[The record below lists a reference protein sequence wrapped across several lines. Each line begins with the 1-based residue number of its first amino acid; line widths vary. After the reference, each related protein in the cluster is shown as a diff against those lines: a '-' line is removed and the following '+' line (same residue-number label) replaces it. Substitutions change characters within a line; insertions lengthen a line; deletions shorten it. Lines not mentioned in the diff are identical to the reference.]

1 MNKITVDVSLLTK
14 ALEALENS
22 SPDQYPEGASVFYDA
37 RDALRAALTQ
47 PAQEPVVLR
56 EGVHEINGERWLF
69 TNLGTEADFKN
80 DKFA

>member
-1 MNKITVDVSLLTK
+1 MSKITVDVSLLAQ
-14 ALEALENS
+14 ALRALENS
-22 SPDQYPEGASVFYDA
+22 YPMQTTTPCEHEEAIT
-37 RDALRAALTQ
+37 ALRATL
-47 PAQEPVVLR
+47 AQEPVVLR